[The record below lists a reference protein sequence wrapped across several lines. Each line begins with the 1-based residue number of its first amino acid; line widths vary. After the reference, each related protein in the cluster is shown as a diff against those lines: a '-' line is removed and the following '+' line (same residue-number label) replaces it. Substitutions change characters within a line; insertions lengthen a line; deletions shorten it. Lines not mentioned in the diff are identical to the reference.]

1 MYLLIAVVT
10 AICSCSEIVCFKIY
24 LDRTRANGAV
34 FIPIVYFLIH
44 LLISKLS
51 YEYQKHS
58 NRHSLEYTEYTVP
71 DLCPFIIGLIGATY
85 YIMICLMT
93 PHLQST
99 HLVVLMQSSCVFTGI
114 FMYTFHL
121 ISWTWQRTCQ
131 LLLGLTSLVLMLLSL
146 FLNRRTCCIVIILA
160 TLLFLLCV
168 LLNAYMTAFTA
179 DTLLRFVSLF
189 LPSHRQPSMQSQFEF
204 HIYKHE
210 AAAALPLLFLLFALR
225 DPNRVQ
231 FVDLFTFLRSIV
243 DGFLATCRSAVS
255 PLVRPH
261 VQNWLWLLGYLLAGV
276 GFDVAYAWLVRYSN
290 AVFSSFVQVVAFVA
304 TLAIMWVYEELYDV
318 PTHDPLTVVSFVL
331 FSLLLFWDGVG
342 LPVFQTHNAS
352 FFENKHDMSTPRP
365 EDPVPFR
372 VCLDT
377 WLCIWWDYIT

>member
-1 MYLLIAVVT
+1 M
-10 AICSCSEIVCFKIY
+10 
-24 LDRTRANGAV
+24 
-34 FIPIVYFLIH
+34 
-44 LLISKLS
+44 
-51 YEYQKHS
+51 
-58 NRHSLEYTEYTVP
+58 
-71 DLCPFIIGLIGATY
+71 
-85 YIMICLMT
+85 
-93 PHLQST
+93 
-99 HLVVLMQSSCVFTGI
+99 
-114 FMYTFHL
+114 
-121 ISWTWQRTCQ
+121 
-131 LLLGLTSLVLMLLSL
+131 
-146 FLNRRTCCIVIILA
+146 IILA

-189 LPSHRQPSMQSQFEF
+189 FPSHRQPSMQSQFEF

-290 AVFSSFVQVVAFVA
+290 AVFRWGCEVGFTQLGRASDRVRGDAGDHV
-304 TLAIMWVYEELYDV
+304 
-318 PTHDPLTVVSFVL
+318 
-331 FSLLLFWDGVG
+331 GVRG
-342 LPVFQTHNAS
+342 ALRGEWGRLIFRTC
-352 FFENKHDMSTPRP
+352 PRTT
-365 EDPVPFR
+365 R
-372 VCLDT
+372 
-377 WLCIWWDYIT
+377 

>member
-1 MYLLIAVVT
+1 
-10 AICSCSEIVCFKIY
+10 
-24 LDRTRANGAV
+24 
-34 FIPIVYFLIH
+34 
-44 LLISKLS
+44 
-51 YEYQKHS
+51 
-58 NRHSLEYTEYTVP
+58 
-71 DLCPFIIGLIGATY
+71 
-85 YIMICLMT
+85 
-93 PHLQST
+93 
-99 HLVVLMQSSCVFTGI
+99 
-114 FMYTFHL
+114 
-121 ISWTWQRTCQ
+121 
-131 LLLGLTSLVLMLLSL
+131 
-146 FLNRRTCCIVIILA
+146 VIILA

-290 AVFSSFVQVVAFVA
+290 AVFRWECEGGFTQLVRASGRVRGDAGDHV
-304 TLAIMWVYEELYDV
+304 
-318 PTHDPLTVVSFVL
+318 
-331 FSLLLFWDGVG
+331 GVRG
-342 LPVFQTHNAS
+342 ALRGEWGRLIFRTC
-352 FFENKHDMSTPRP
+352 PRTT
-365 EDPVPFR
+365 R
-372 VCLDT
+372 
-377 WLCIWWDYIT
+377 

>member
-1 MYLLIAVVT
+1 ML
-10 AICSCSEIVCFKIY
+10 
-24 LDRTRANGAV
+24 
-34 FIPIVYFLIH
+34 P
-44 LLISKLS
+44 LS
-51 YEYQKHS
+51 
-58 NRHSLEYTEYTVP
+58 
-71 DLCPFIIGLIGATY
+71 
-85 YIMICLMT
+85 
-93 PHLQST
+93 
-99 HLVVLMQSSCVFTGI
+99 
-114 FMYTFHL
+114 
-121 ISWTWQRTCQ
+121 
-131 LLLGLTSLVLMLLSL
+131 LSL

-179 DTLLRFVSLF
+179 NTLLRFVSLF

-290 AVFSSFVQVVAFVA
+290 AVFRWECEGGFTQLVRASGRVRGDAGDHV
-304 TLAIMWVYEELYDV
+304 
-318 PTHDPLTVVSFVL
+318 
-331 FSLLLFWDGVG
+331 GVRG
-342 LPVFQTHNAS
+342 ALRGEWGRLIFRTC
-352 FFENKHDMSTPRP
+352 PRTT
-365 EDPVPFR
+365 R
-372 VCLDT
+372 
-377 WLCIWWDYIT
+377 